1 MVEVGGVVEGPEDG
15 VDLEQLELRRVLSD
29 RDHAVEGHRLGPAE
43 HVRQRP
49 EQIPE
54 KGVQK
59 CD

>member
-1 MVEVGGVVEGPEDG
+1 VVEVGGVVEGSEDG
-15 VDLEQLELRRVLSD
+15 VDLEQHELWRVLSD
-29 RDHAVEGHRLGPAE
+29 RDHAMEDHRLGRAE

-54 KGVQK
+54 KGCQK

>member
-1 MVEVGGVVEGPEDG
+1 VGGEVEGLEGG
-15 VDLEQLELRRVLSD
+15 VDLEQPEHRRVLSD
-29 RDHAVEGHRLGPAE
+29 RDHAVEGHRPGLAE
-43 HVRQRP
+43 HDRQRP